1 MEFLNIGAGELL
13 VLALIGLLLFGPE
26 DLLKVARTVGG
37 YVHKARQMWAD
48 VSTSLETELLVAQQ
62 EAEEASTSHEA
73 GEQTEAEPRPA
84 LPDARPDR
92 PTLPHERNEPLDEG
106 SASSE
111 IPDLP

>member
-37 YVHKARQMWAD
+37 YVQKARQMWAD
-48 VSTSLETELLVAQQ
+48 VSTSLETDLLL
-62 EAEEASTSHEA
+62 AEEEA
-73 GEQTEAEPRPA
+73 KEQEQTSSEETEVQAEPEPP
-84 LPDARPDR
+84 LPDAEPET
-92 PTLPHERNEPLDEG
+92 PSQPETLPDEELDP
-106 SASSE
+106 SD